1 MKKVRSSQAPIP
13 INSCTEL
20 SETQF
25 FPVITG
31 GAGGL
36 LCPFSEIAKSALI
49 LGENALIVV
58 IYELNF
64 SFKVDFYELPGET
77 TGDFSLRG
85 LFSLC
90 CR

>member
-1 MKKVRSSQAPIP
+1 MKKVRSNQAPIP

-36 LCPFSEIAKSALI
+36 LCPFSEIAKKCPNFGGKCPDCGHLWVKFLI
-49 LGENALIVV
+49 
-58 IYELNF
+58 
-64 SFKVDFYELPGET
+64 
-77 TGDFSLRG
+77 
-85 LFSLC
+85 
-90 CR
+90 

>member
-36 LCPFSEIAKSALI
+36 FLKLQKSALI